1 MKKIAYLITF
11 LAMIAIIASCTK
23 DNAEDLD
30 VIYKASKI
38 SAPISNNV
46 IIPKIIDGANKG
58 GNRTCAEVATAWGLP
73 SSYFSDCGNKLDY
86 EDFDGDGKYEFSGA
100 FPDWLHVTVTDGKF
114 VSFTVD
120 NTGENCSKVGAV
132 IVKGSSSANVYF
144 YPGGTLS
151 DGGLAAPLLKNGSPA
166 GLSNLTFC
174 CVTCQPIVLALK
186 ARYNY
191 DETSTVP
198 VSYVVSKGTPIF
210 ETTNWCKTLGIN
222 YYPNTTSF
230 PVMDWYTDETIGMAT
245 IAPMGTNLLVT
256 VTFDVGIYPIKNES
270 YLYAGPLNG
279 LTGGAEPPV
288 LCPVYI
294 NWKKPSSVEDNV
306 ATFVVPF

>member
-1 MKKIAYLITF
+1 MKKIYYFFTF
-11 LAMIAIIASCTK
+11 LAMIAIIASCSK
-23 DNAEDLD
+23 DNGEDLS
-30 VIYKASKI
+30 VISKASVI
-38 SAPISNNV
+38 SAPQSDGGIL
-46 IIPKIIDGANKG
+46 PKIIDGANKG

-73 SSYFSDCGNKLDY
+73 LGYFGDCGEKLDY
-86 EDFDGDGKYEFSGA
+86 SDFDGDGTYEFSGA

-120 NTGENCSKVGAV
+120 NTGDNCSKVGAV

-151 DGGLAAPLLKNGSPA
+151 DGGLAAPLLENGSPA

-186 ARYNY
+186 ARYNF

-198 VSYVVSKGTPIF
+198 VSYVVSKGTTIF

-256 VTFDVGIYPIKNES
+256 VTFDAGIYPIKNES

-279 LTGGAEPPV
+279 LTGGAEPAV

-294 NWKKPSSVEDNV
+294 NWKKPSSIEDNV